1 MKRDKLAQENDFF
14 GTGSISRIL
23 FKIAPL
29 PGHAEMLGRFFSACY
44 CGGCGGIHSG
54 A

>member
-23 FKIAPL
+23 FKIAP
-29 PGHAEMLGRFFSACY
+29 HTAAA
-44 CGGCGGIHSG
+44 GIR
-54 A
+54 